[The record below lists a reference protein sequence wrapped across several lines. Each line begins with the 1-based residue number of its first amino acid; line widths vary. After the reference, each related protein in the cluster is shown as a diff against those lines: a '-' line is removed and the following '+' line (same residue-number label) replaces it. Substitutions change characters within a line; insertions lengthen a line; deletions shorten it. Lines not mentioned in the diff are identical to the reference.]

1 MYGKYKM
8 SIWLRS
14 SSGADRCMI
23 LQYIDL
29 LCKMMGL
36 DHVLDQFMWNGIRWY
51 LALGFRDMQ
60 IPVTQVPSFPLASQT
75 RLHREVVEEERNV
88 CVFVVSSAR
97 GSASKAKLRWAEVG
111 ILEGL
116 LPTFIPWKS
125 KPKCQVLPS
134 DLARESQ
141 SKGNR
146 RQKTP
151 FKQVRLSYQ
160 GGRGR
165 EEQAVPT
172 CFLFT
177 SVLLTCWQTPP
188 V

>member
-1 MYGKYKM
+1 MVNTKWA
-8 SIWLRS
+8 SDCEVHPELTDVWS
-14 SSGADRCMI
+14 SNRVTSSVKWWDWIMCLI
-23 LQYIDL
+23 NLW
-29 LCKMMGL
+29 
-36 DHVLDQFMWNGIRWY
+36 WNGIRWY

-60 IPVTQVPSFPLASQT
+60 IPVTQVPSFPLSSQT

-151 FKQVRLSYQ
+151 FKQVHLSYQ